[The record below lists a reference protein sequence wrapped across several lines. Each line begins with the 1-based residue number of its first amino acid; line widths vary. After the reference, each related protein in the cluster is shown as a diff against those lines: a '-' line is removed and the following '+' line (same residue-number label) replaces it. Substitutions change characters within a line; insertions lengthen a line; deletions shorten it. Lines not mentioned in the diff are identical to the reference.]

1 MPTHFGDEFD
11 LSTALTKG
19 RGLVKSQV
27 VHSDHF
33 GRSAERNPI
42 PAQKPRDLQ
51 VPWSREKTD
60 EDQIG
65 WFKHELIIRLLPDR
79 NSISPAGL
87 GLVQSLIGAID

>member
-1 MPTHFGDEFD
+1 MSAHFGNEFD
-11 LSTALTKG
+11 LSTALTEG
-19 RGLVKSQV
+19 GGLVKGQV
-27 VHSDHF
+27 VHRDHF
-33 GRSAERNPI
+33 GRSAEGNPI
-42 PAQKPRDLQ
+42 PTQKPGDLQ
-51 VPWSREKTD
+51 VPRSRKKTN